1 MKKREFTFKSNDGIT
16 DIHVISWEPE
26 GKPVGILQLVHGMVE
41 FVDRYDPVA
50 TFLAEKGWLV
60 IGNDHLGHGK
70 SVTSDEKHGYFA
82 EKDGDFT
89 VVADLHTLRQMTE
102 KEYPDV
108 PYFFLGH
115 SMGSFLTRQY
125 ICLHGEGLKGV
136 VIVGTGFKPTMVT
149 NLGMTICK
157 TIAKSKGWMH
167 RSDFVNNMGI
177 GGYNKKFG
185 EAGGK
190 EWLSRNEENVKKNLA
205 EPLCNFKF
213 TLNGYYNLFHSLN
226 YVCTL
231 ENVKNVPK
239 DLPILFLAG
248 SDDPVGDFTKGVD
261 QAYELMKKA
270 GVKKVDKKFYP
281 EDRHEILLEV
291 DKELVFNDLYTWLT
305 EGKIEA

>member
-1 MKKREFTFKSNDGIT
+1 MKKREFTFLSNDGIT
-16 DIHVISWEPE
+16 NIHAIAWEPE

-60 IGNDHLGHGK
+60 VGNDHLGHGL
-70 SVTSDEKHGYFA
+70 SVTSDEKHGYFT
-82 EKDGDFT
+82 EKDGDLK
-89 VVADLHTLRQMTE
+89 VVADIHTLRTMTE
-102 KEYPDV
+102 KENPDV
-108 PYFFLGH
+108 PYFILGH

-125 ICLHGEGLKGV
+125 ICLHGEGLKGA

-167 RSDFVNNMGI
+167 RSDFVNNMGM

-190 EWLSRNEENVKKNLA
+190 DWLSRNEENVKKNLA
-205 EPLCNFKF
+205 EPLCNFRF

-226 YVCTL
+226 YVCKL
-231 ENVKNVPK
+231 ENVKKVPK

-248 SDDPVGDFTKGVD
+248 SDDPVGDFTKGVN
-261 QAYELMKKA
+261 QAYDLMKKA
-270 GVKKVDKKFYP
+270 GVKKVDKKFYQD
-281 EDRHEILLEV
+281 DRHEILLEV
-291 DKELVFNDLYTWLT
+291 DREKVFNDLFTWLT